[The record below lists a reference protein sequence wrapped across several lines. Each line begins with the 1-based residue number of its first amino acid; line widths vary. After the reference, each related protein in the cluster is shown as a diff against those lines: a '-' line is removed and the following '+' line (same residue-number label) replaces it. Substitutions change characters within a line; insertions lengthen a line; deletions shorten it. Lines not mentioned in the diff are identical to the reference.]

1 MHQVFVA
8 LLSFGQ
14 QDEMEV
20 VRLRGFFVH
29 PVAGHIDLAT
39 DDRFNPGRAGFFV
52 KRHRAVEIAVI
63 RNRQIVLPQIFR
75 RLYSLGHL
83 AGAVQQAVL
92 RVKMQ
97 MAKGRFFHGVRPP
110 ILPNPSAGKR
120 PNFSK
125 VWKNPPQFFQPLEAE
140 GLRRLTFFQ
149 GLEKSA

>member
-8 LLSFGQ
+8 LLRFGQ
-14 QDEMEV
+14 QNEMEV

-29 PVAGHIDLAT
+29 PVAGHIDFTA
-39 DDRFNPGRAGFFV
+39 DDGLNPGRAGFFV

-97 MAKGRFFHGVRPP
+97 MAKRCFFHGVRPP
-110 ILPNPSAGKR
+110 ILPNPPAGKR

-125 VWKNPPQFFQPLEAE
+125 VWKNAAKFFQPLENQP
-140 GLRRLTFFQ
+140 LP
-149 GLEKSA
+149 S